1 MVLFGTRKTRL
12 KLIAVA
18 PSAENCGIIETEAET
33 ANMIIE
39 FLRYTHSVSSARRA
53 PLQRPHTHRRNE
65 RTNERETESPHFVGL
80 CVSRI

>member
-18 PSAENCGIIETEAET
+18 PSAENCGIIVRET
-33 ANMIIE
+33 ANMIIQ

-65 RTNERETESPHFVGL
+65 RTKERKTESPHFVGL